1 MCTLL
6 LFKARCFG
14 DCLSQVQVFKT
25 GVPIVGYRL
34 FVSQGKALDFEFP
47 ADCGLLNRGWSLWW
61 NQVSAYPP
69 YLDVALFL
77 FADVKQLLS

>member
-1 MCTLL
+1 M
-6 LFKARCFG
+6 FWG
-14 DCLSQVQVFKT
+14 LSFSGAGLKNWGAYSGMQT
-25 GVPIVGYRL
+25 L
-34 FVSQGKALDFEFP
+34 FVSQGIALDFEFP

-77 FADVKQLLS
+77 FADVKQLLSE